1 MSILATIGQLVTRH
15 VSAVPRKLTKTQ
27 RAFFQPWLH
36 VLAQASIALNPHSGD
51 NVRICASSRNV
62 VDLSVSV
69 PYQISERTPVMYKTT
84 DWSDRRLFVL
94 R

>member
-15 VSAVPRKLTKTQ
+15 VSAVPRKLTKSHPLAHSQ
-27 RAFFQPWLH
+27 KPWLH
-36 VLAQASIALNPHSGD
+36 VLAQASTALNPHSGE
-51 NVRICASSRNV
+51 ICASSRNV